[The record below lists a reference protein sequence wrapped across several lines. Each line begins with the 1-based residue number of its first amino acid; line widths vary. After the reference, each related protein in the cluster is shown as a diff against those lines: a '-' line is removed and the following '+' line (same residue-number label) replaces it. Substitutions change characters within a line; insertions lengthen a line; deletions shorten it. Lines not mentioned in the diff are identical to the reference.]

1 MDNEKEIGT
10 GMDNEK
16 EIGTG
21 MDNEETVQALNPCR
35 SSDRIQMAGLRKT
48 TVEEQQDEEEAS
60 GADTEDDPTGHDDYT
75 PLLPMSSQRPSQ
87 PVKPK
92 TTSSLVKLTEDE
104 VHHSIVPVNSLLS
117 LTRCTTCCKLF
128 HCPLC
133 LSFKPTKRSRLQRHV
148 DVHLKNA
155 VSFKVIP
162 PSLGN
167 FPIVGQILNKQEAN
181 YHWLEDGAVFEGL
194 ASPETETERR
204 EPSQPAGQITDT
216 VPWPVWLIKQEEMAD
231 DDLESE
237 GYGEWIPE
245 THKANQNIRGES
257 DEDERSPASGGSKEL
272 GLDDF
277 KREQSPLLV
286 SAEDTATPMKTKY
299 ETRMLKRT
307 GKPRFRCDICGE
319 KFQRQSGLTR
329 HQRHKHNTVKTYSC
343 TVCGKGF
350 TYIKSLNTHELMHSD
365 LSIRSTITL
374 DEAKARKRGLTDEPT
389 DRNAAGDMI
398 SAILH
403 SKPGGEKVFR
413 EYRNTK
419 GLTDS
424 TRRLMVNIIVADMME
439 NHGIPPSSVRTNYAL
454 GIVTLFPYLNDP
466 DSEHGYEQYYD
477 AASGSGYLTWR
488 IKTVG
493 RNKSCKIKRRTKST
507 YQNGPKAQPS
517 SPSAVEELL
526 GDECKDTAKF
536 LLHDEQVSMS
546 EVSIC
551 SVGSDSSGSAL
562 TLEKTKAR
570 KRRLTDEPTD
580 RNAARDMIS
589 AILHSKPGGE
599 KVFREY
605 RKTKGLTDSTRRLM
619 VNIIV
624 ADMMESHGRIPPSS
638 VRTNYALGIVTLFPY
653 LNDPDSEHGYEKYY
667 DAASG
672 SGYLTWRIKTVGRN
686 TSCKTK
692 KRTKP
697 TYQNG
702 PMAQRSCP
710 SAVEQLSGD
719 ECREA
724 ISVLQHTTT
733 NESLVREKM
742 MATFQYRQEV
752 VHDPEK
758 SSTVLDVFPRFLD
771 TTGLINQDFTRLF
784 GEVVSGTFMAKWPT
798 FFKPRVIADCK
809 TLPFSEPVEDLLSSA
824 QQESNDYGW
833 ESDLA
838 AILLLLHLL
847 PPTSKGPKTAKIRT
861 SQAADHLVRF
871 MKVGTSMVTFLE
883 TVRYE
888 QQPFLLCVGERK
900 NSIQKFY
907 IVVDQKTIPCKAK
920 TSVAAFD
927 ELFKAHYVFSVSYHE
942 ALCNFYT
949 FIQTTVYGIDVGKAK
964 ESSRVKEIR
973 VRLLNK
979 DQGSG
984 AAAAQG
990 SGAPT
995 LFSI

>member
-1 MDNEKEIGT
+1 MSHELAFRCRVTSIMEALTATVVQEICQFMGESYAALRVEMLHEQNKKETRMEKPA
-10 GMDNEK
+10 NCPK
-16 EIGTG
+16 
-21 MDNEETVQALNPCR
+21 NF
-35 SSDRIQMAGLRKT
+35 SK
-48 TVEEQQDEEEAS
+48 
-60 GADTEDDPTGHDDYT
+60 
-75 PLLPMSSQRPSQ
+75 
-87 PVKPK
+87 PV
-92 TTSSLVKLTEDE
+92 S
-104 VHHSIVPVNSLLS
+104 
-117 LTRCTTCCKLF
+117 
-128 HCPLC
+128 
-133 LSFKPTKRSRLQRHV
+133 
-148 DVHLKNA
+148 
-155 VSFKVIP
+155 P

-194 ASPETETERR
+194 ASPVPETERQ
-204 EPSQPAGQITDT
+204 EPSQPPGQITDT

-245 THKANQNIRGES
+245 TPKASQNITGES
-257 DEDERSPASGGSKEL
+257 DEEERSQASGGSREL

-286 SAEDTATPMKTKY
+286 SAEDAVTPIKTKY
-299 ETRMLKRT
+299 KARMLEHT

-350 TYIKSLNTHELMHSD
+350 TYIKSLNTHELTHSD
-365 LSIRSTITL
+365 VSISSTITL
-374 DEAKARKRGLTDEPT
+374 DEAKARKRG
-389 DRNAAGDMI
+389 
-398 SAILH
+398 
-403 SKPGGEKVFR
+403 
-413 EYRNTK
+413 
-419 GLTDS
+419 
-424 TRRLMVNIIVADMME
+424 
-439 NHGIPPSSVRTNYAL
+439 
-454 GIVTLFPYLNDP
+454 
-466 DSEHGYEQYYD
+466 
-477 AASGSGYLTWR
+477 
-488 IKTVG
+488 
-493 RNKSCKIKRRTKST
+493 
-507 YQNGPKAQPS
+507 
-517 SPSAVEELL
+517 
-526 GDECKDTAKF
+526 
-536 LLHDEQVSMS
+536 
-546 EVSIC
+546 
-551 SVGSDSSGSAL
+551 
-562 TLEKTKAR
+562 
-570 KRRLTDEPTD
+570 LTDEPTD

-599 KVFREY
+599 KIFQEY
-605 RKTKGLTDSTRRLM
+605 GKTKGLTDSTRRLM

-624 ADMMESHGRIPPSS
+624 ADMMENHGRIPPSS
-638 VRTNYALGIVTLFPY
+638 VRTNYALGIVTLFPF

-672 SGYLTWRIKTVGRN
+672 SGYLAWRIKTVGRN

-702 PMAQRSCP
+702 PKAQRSCP

-719 ECREA
+719 ECKEA

-742 MATFQYRQEV
+742 MATFQYRQQV
-752 VHDPEK
+752 VHDPGK

-871 MKVGTSMVTFLE
+871 MKVGTSVVTFLE
-883 TVRYE
+883 TVGYE

-900 NSIQKFY
+900 NSLQKFY
-907 IVVDQKTIPCKAK
+907 IVVDQKAIPCKAQ

-984 AAAAQG
+984 AAGAQG
-990 SGAPT
+990 SGAPA
-995 LFSI
+995 LFAI

>member
-1 MDNEKEIGT
+1 MSHELAFRCRVTSIMEALTATVVQEICQFMGESYAALRVEMLHEQNKKETRMEKPA
-10 GMDNEK
+10 N
-16 EIGTG
+16 
-21 MDNEETVQALNPCR
+21 C
-35 SSDRIQMAGLRKT
+35 
-48 TVEEQQDEEEAS
+48 
-60 GADTEDDPTGHDDYT
+60 
-75 PLLPMSSQRPSQ
+75 
-87 PVKPK
+87 
-92 TTSSLVKLTEDE
+92 
-104 VHHSIVPVNSLLS
+104 
-117 LTRCTTCCKLF
+117 
-128 HCPLC
+128 
-133 LSFKPTKRSRLQRHV
+133 
-148 DVHLKNA
+148 LKN
-155 VSFKVIP
+155 VSKPVTP
-162 PSLGN
+162 PSFGN

-194 ASPETETERR
+194 ASPVPETERQ
-204 EPSQPAGQITDT
+204 EPSQPPGQITDT

-245 THKANQNIRGES
+245 TPKANQNITGES
-257 DEDERSPASGGSKEL
+257 DEEERSPASGGSREL

-286 SAEDTATPMKTKY
+286 SAEDAATPIKTKY
-299 ETRMLKRT
+299 KTRMLEHT
-307 GKPRFRCDICGE
+307 GKSRFRCDICGE

-343 TVCGKGF
+343 AVCGKGF
-350 TYIKSLNTHELMHSD
+350 TYIKSLNTHELTHSEV
-365 LSIRSTITL
+365 SISSTITL

-389 DRNAAGDMI
+389 DRNAARDMI

-403 SKPGGEKVFR
+403 SKPGGEKVFQ
-413 EYRNTK
+413 EYGKTK

-439 NHGIPPSSVRTNYAL
+439 NHGRIPPSSVRTNYAL

-493 RNKSCKIKRRTKST
+493 RNKS
-507 YQNGPKAQPS
+507 Y
-517 SPSAVEELL
+517 
-526 GDECKDTAKF
+526 
-536 LLHDEQVSMS
+536 EQVSMS

-570 KRRLTDEPTD
+570 KRGLTDEPTD

-599 KVFREY
+599 RVFQEY
-605 RKTKGLTDSTRRLM
+605 GKTKGLTDSTRRLM

-702 PMAQRSCP
+702 PKAQRSCP

-733 NESLVREKM
+733 NDSLVREKM

-784 GEVVSGTFMAKWPT
+784 GEVVSGTFMTKWPT

-824 QQESNDYGW
+824 QHESNDYGW

-900 NSIQKFY
+900 NSLQKFY
-907 IVVDQKTIPCKAK
+907 IVVDQKAIPCKAQ

-984 AAAAQG
+984 AAGAQG
-990 SGAPT
+990 SGAPA

>member
-1 MDNEKEIGT
+1 MSHELAFRCRVTSIMEALTATVVQEICQFMGESYAALRVEMLQEQNKKETRMEKPA
-10 GMDNEK
+10 NCPNNFSK
-16 EIGTG
+16 
-21 MDNEETVQALNPCR
+21 
-35 SSDRIQMAGLRKT
+35 
-48 TVEEQQDEEEAS
+48 
-60 GADTEDDPTGHDDYT
+60 
-75 PLLPMSSQRPSQ
+75 
-87 PVKPK
+87 PV
-92 TTSSLVKLTEDE
+92 
-104 VHHSIVPVNSLLS
+104 
-117 LTRCTTCCKLF
+117 C
-128 HCPLC
+128 
-133 LSFKPTKRSRLQRHV
+133 
-148 DVHLKNA
+148 
-155 VSFKVIP
+155 P

-194 ASPETETERR
+194 ASPVPDTERQ
-204 EPSQPAGQITDT
+204 EPSQPPGQITDT

-245 THKANQNIRGES
+245 TPKASQNITGES
-257 DEDERSPASGGSKEL
+257 DEEERSQASGASREL

-286 SAEDTATPMKTKY
+286 SAEDAVTPIKTKY
-299 ETRMLKRT
+299 KARMLEHT
-307 GKPRFRCDICGE
+307 GKPRFRCDVCGE
-319 KFQRQSGLTR
+319 KFQCQSGLTR

-350 TYIKSLNTHELMHSD
+350 TYIKSLNTHELTHSD
-365 LSIRSTITL
+365 VSISSTITL

-389 DRNAAGDMI
+389 DRNAARDMI

-403 SKPGGEKVFR
+403 SKPGGEKVFQ
-413 EYRNTK
+413 EYGKTK

-439 NHGIPPSSVRTNYAL
+439 NHGRIPPSSVRTNYAL

-477 AASGSGYLTWR
+477 AATGSGYLTWR

-493 RNKSCKIKRRTKST
+493 RNKSCKTKRRTKST
-507 YQNGPKAQPS
+507 YQNGPKAQHS

-526 GDECKDTAKF
+526 
-536 LLHDEQVSMS
+536 DEQVSMS
-546 EVSIC
+546 EVLIC

-562 TLEKTKAR
+562 TLEKSKAR

-599 KVFREY
+599 KVFQEY
-605 RKTKGLTDSTRRLM
+605 GKTKGLTDSTRRLM

-624 ADMMESHGRIPPSS
+624 ADMMENHGRIPPSS

-672 SGYLTWRIKTVGRN
+672 SGYLAWRIKTVGRN

-702 PMAQRSCP
+702 PKAQRSCP

-742 MATFQYRQEV
+742 MATFQYRQQV
-752 VHDPEK
+752 VHDPGK

-883 TVRYE
+883 TVGYE

-900 NSIQKFY
+900 NSLQKFY
-907 IVVDQKTIPCKAK
+907 IVVDQKAIPCKAQ

-984 AAAAQG
+984 AAGAQGRSGAAGAQG
-990 SGAPT
+990 SSAPA
-995 LFSI
+995 LFAI

>member
-1 MDNEKEIGT
+1 MSHELAFRCRVTSIMEALTATVVQEICQFMGESYAALRVEMLHEQNKKETRMEKPA
-10 GMDNEK
+10 N
-16 EIGTG
+16 
-21 MDNEETVQALNPCR
+21 C
-35 SSDRIQMAGLRKT
+35 
-48 TVEEQQDEEEAS
+48 
-60 GADTEDDPTGHDDYT
+60 
-75 PLLPMSSQRPSQ
+75 
-87 PVKPK
+87 
-92 TTSSLVKLTEDE
+92 
-104 VHHSIVPVNSLLS
+104 
-117 LTRCTTCCKLF
+117 
-128 HCPLC
+128 
-133 LSFKPTKRSRLQRHV
+133 
-148 DVHLKNA
+148 LKN
-155 VSFKVIP
+155 VSKPVTP
-162 PSLGN
+162 PSFGN

-194 ASPETETERR
+194 ASPVPETERQ
-204 EPSQPAGQITDT
+204 EPSQPPGQITDT

-245 THKANQNIRGES
+245 THKANQNITGES
-257 DEDERSPASGGSKEL
+257 DEEERSPASGGSREL

-277 KREQSPLLV
+277 KREQIPLLV
-286 SAEDTATPMKTKY
+286 SAEDAATPIKTKY
-299 ETRMLKRT
+299 KTRMLEHT
-307 GKPRFRCDICGE
+307 GKPRFRCDVCGE

-343 TVCGKGF
+343 AVCGKGF
-350 TYIKSLNTHELMHSD
+350 TYIKSLNTHELTHSEV
-365 LSIRSTITL
+365 SISSTITL

-389 DRNAAGDMI
+389 DRNAARDMI

-403 SKPGGEKVFR
+403 SKPGGEKVFQ
-413 EYRNTK
+413 EYGKTK

-439 NHGIPPSSVRTNYAL
+439 NHGRIPPSSVRTNYAL

-507 YQNGPKAQPS
+507 YQNGPKAQQS

-526 GDECKDTAKF
+526 
-536 LLHDEQVSMS
+536 DEQVSMS

-562 TLEKTKAR
+562 TLEKNTAR
-570 KRRLTDEPTD
+570 KRGLTDEPTD

-599 KVFREY
+599 KVFQEY
-605 RKTKGLTDSTRRLM
+605 GKTKGLTDSTRRLM

-702 PMAQRSCP
+702 PKAQRSCP

-784 GEVVSGTFMAKWPT
+784 GEVVSGTFMTKWPT

-824 QQESNDYGW
+824 QHESNDYGW

-900 NSIQKFY
+900 NSLQKFY
-907 IVVDQKTIPCKAK
+907 IVVDQKAIPCKAQ

-984 AAAAQG
+984 AAGAQG
-990 SGAPT
+990 SGAPA
-995 LFSI
+995 LFSN

>member
-1 MDNEKEIGT
+1 MLLFEWKCCMNKIKKETRMEKPA
-10 GMDNEK
+10 N
-16 EIGTG
+16 
-21 MDNEETVQALNPCR
+21 C
-35 SSDRIQMAGLRKT
+35 
-48 TVEEQQDEEEAS
+48 
-60 GADTEDDPTGHDDYT
+60 
-75 PLLPMSSQRPSQ
+75 
-87 PVKPK
+87 
-92 TTSSLVKLTEDE
+92 
-104 VHHSIVPVNSLLS
+104 
-117 LTRCTTCCKLF
+117 
-128 HCPLC
+128 
-133 LSFKPTKRSRLQRHV
+133 
-148 DVHLKNA
+148 LKN
-155 VSFKVIP
+155 VSKPVSP

-194 ASPETETERR
+194 ASPVPETERR

-245 THKANQNIRGES
+245 TPKANQNITGES
-257 DEDERSPASGGSKEL
+257 DEDERSPASGGSKEP

-286 SAEDTATPMKTKY
+286 SAEDTATPIKTKY
-299 ETRMLKRT
+299 ETRMLKHT

-413 EYRNTK
+413 EYGKTK

-493 RNKSCKIKRRTKST
+493 RNKS
-507 YQNGPKAQPS
+507 Y
-517 SPSAVEELL
+517 
-526 GDECKDTAKF
+526 
-536 LLHDEQVSMS
+536 EQVSMS

-589 AILHSKPGGE
+589 AVLHSKPGGE
-599 KVFREY
+599 KVFQEY

-710 SAVEQLSGD
+710 SAVEQLSRD

-809 TLPFSEPVEDLLSSA
+809 TLPFSEPVEDLLTSA

-883 TVRYE
+883 TVRHE

-907 IVVDQKTIPCKAK
+907 IVVDQKAIPCKTQ

-984 AAAAQG
+984 AAGAQG
-990 SGAPT
+990 SGAPA

>member
-1 MDNEKEIGT
+1 MSHELAFRCRVTSIMEALTATVVQEICQFMGESYAALRVEMLHEQNKKETRMEKPA
-10 GMDNEK
+10 N
-16 EIGTG
+16 
-21 MDNEETVQALNPCR
+21 C
-35 SSDRIQMAGLRKT
+35 
-48 TVEEQQDEEEAS
+48 
-60 GADTEDDPTGHDDYT
+60 
-75 PLLPMSSQRPSQ
+75 
-87 PVKPK
+87 
-92 TTSSLVKLTEDE
+92 
-104 VHHSIVPVNSLLS
+104 
-117 LTRCTTCCKLF
+117 
-128 HCPLC
+128 
-133 LSFKPTKRSRLQRHV
+133 
-148 DVHLKNA
+148 LKN
-155 VSFKVIP
+155 VSKPVTP
-162 PSLGN
+162 PSFGN

-194 ASPETETERR
+194 ASPVPETERQ
-204 EPSQPAGQITDT
+204 EPPQPPGQITDT
-216 VPWPVWLIKQEEMAD
+216 VPWPVWLIKQEESAD

-245 THKANQNIRGES
+245 TPKANQNITGES
-257 DEDERSPASGGSKEL
+257 DEEERSPASGGSREL

-286 SAEDTATPMKTKY
+286 SAEDAATPIKTKY
-299 ETRMLKRT
+299 KTRMLEHT

-343 TVCGKGF
+343 AVCGKGF
-350 TYIKSLNTHELMHSD
+350 TYIKSLNTHELTHSEV
-365 LSIRSTITL
+365 SISSTITL

-389 DRNAAGDMI
+389 DRNAARDMI

-403 SKPGGEKVFR
+403 SKPGGEKVFQ
-413 EYRNTK
+413 EYGKTK

-493 RNKSCKIKRRTKST
+493 RNKS
-507 YQNGPKAQPS
+507 Y
-517 SPSAVEELL
+517 
-526 GDECKDTAKF
+526 
-536 LLHDEQVSMS
+536 EQVSMS
-546 EVSIC
+546 GVSIC

-570 KRRLTDEPTD
+570 KRGLTDEPTD

-599 KVFREY
+599 KVFQEY
-605 RKTKGLTDSTRRLM
+605 GKTKGLTDSTRRLM

-624 ADMMESHGRIPPSS
+624 ADMMESHGIPPSS

-702 PMAQRSCP
+702 PKAQRSCP

-733 NESLVREKM
+733 NDSLVREKM

-784 GEVVSGTFMAKWPT
+784 GEVVSGTFMTKWPT
-798 FFKPRVIADCK
+798 FFKARVIADCK

-824 QQESNDYGW
+824 QHESNDYGW

-900 NSIQKFY
+900 NSLQKFY
-907 IVVDQKTIPCKAK
+907 IVVDQKAIPCKAQ

-984 AAAAQG
+984 AAGAQG
-990 SGAPT
+990 SGAPA

>member
-1 MDNEKEIGT
+1 MSHELAFRCRVTSIMEALTATVVQEICQFMGESYAALRVEMLHEHNKKETRMEKPA
-10 GMDNEK
+10 N
-16 EIGTG
+16 
-21 MDNEETVQALNPCR
+21 C
-35 SSDRIQMAGLRKT
+35 
-48 TVEEQQDEEEAS
+48 
-60 GADTEDDPTGHDDYT
+60 
-75 PLLPMSSQRPSQ
+75 
-87 PVKPK
+87 
-92 TTSSLVKLTEDE
+92 
-104 VHHSIVPVNSLLS
+104 
-117 LTRCTTCCKLF
+117 
-128 HCPLC
+128 
-133 LSFKPTKRSRLQRHV
+133 
-148 DVHLKNA
+148 LKN
-155 VSFKVIP
+155 VSKPVSP

-231 DDLESE
+231 DLESE

-245 THKANQNIRGES
+245 TPKANQNIAGES
-257 DEDERSPASGGSKEL
+257 DEEERSPASGGSREL

-286 SAEDTATPMKTKY
+286 SPEDAATPIKTKY
-299 ETRMLKRT
+299 KTRMLEHT

-343 TVCGKGF
+343 SVCGKGF
-350 TYIKSLNTHELMHSD
+350 TYIKSLNTHELTHSD
-365 LSIRSTITL
+365 VSLSSTITL
-374 DEAKARKRGLTDEPT
+374 DEAKARKRSLTDEPT

-403 SKPGGEKVFR
+403 SKPGGEKVFQ
-413 EYRNTK
+413 EYGNTK

-439 NHGIPPSSVRTNYAL
+439 N
-454 GIVTLFPYLNDP
+454 
-466 DSEHGYEQYYD
+466 
-477 AASGSGYLTWR
+477 
-488 IKTVG
+488 
-493 RNKSCKIKRRTKST
+493 
-507 YQNGPKAQPS
+507 
-517 SPSAVEELL
+517 
-526 GDECKDTAKF
+526 
-536 LLHDEQVSMS
+536 
-546 EVSIC
+546 
-551 SVGSDSSGSAL
+551 
-562 TLEKTKAR
+562 
-570 KRRLTDEPTD
+570 
-580 RNAARDMIS
+580 
-589 AILHSKPGGE
+589 
-599 KVFREY
+599 
-605 RKTKGLTDSTRRLM
+605 
-619 VNIIV
+619 
-624 ADMMESHGRIPPSS
+624 HGRIPPSS

-697 TYQNG
+697 SYQNG
-702 PMAQRSCP
+702 PKAQRSCP

-742 MATFQYRQEV
+742 MVTFQYRQEV

-809 TLPFSEPVEDLLSSA
+809 TLPFSEPVEDLISSA

-883 TVRYE
+883 TVRHE

-900 NSIQKFY
+900 NSLQKFY
-907 IVVDQKTIPCKAK
+907 IVVDQKAIPCKAQ

-984 AAAAQG
+984 AAGAQG
-990 SGAPT
+990 SGAPA

>member
-1 MDNEKEIGT
+1 MFNESVFRARVASVMETLTATAVRAVCQIMEESYAALRVEMECSHEPNRKPLAKETGT

-16 EIGTG
+16 E
-21 MDNEETVQALNPCR
+21 TVQALNPCS

-48 TVEEQQDEEEAS
+48 PVEEQQDEEEAS

-75 PLLPMSSQRPSQ
+75 PLLPMTSQGPSQ

-148 DVHLKNA
+148 DVHLKKA
-155 VSFKVIP
+155 VSFKVSP
-162 PSLGN
+162 PILGN

-181 YHWLEDGAVFEGL
+181 YHWLEDGTVFEGL
-194 ASPETETERR
+194 ASPVPETERR

-231 DDLESE
+231 DLESE

-245 THKANQNIRGES
+245 TPKANQNIAGES
-257 DEDERSPASGGSKEL
+257 DEEERSPASGGSREL

-286 SAEDTATPMKTKY
+286 SPEDAATPIKTKY
-299 ETRMLKRT
+299 KTRMLEHT

-343 TVCGKGF
+343 SVCGKGF
-350 TYIKSLNTHELMHSD
+350 TYIKSLNTHELTHSD
-365 LSIRSTITL
+365 VSLSSTITL

-403 SKPGGEKVFR
+403 SKPGGEKVFQ
-413 EYRNTK
+413 EYGKTK

-439 NHGIPPSSVRTNYAL
+439 N
-454 GIVTLFPYLNDP
+454 
-466 DSEHGYEQYYD
+466 
-477 AASGSGYLTWR
+477 
-488 IKTVG
+488 
-493 RNKSCKIKRRTKST
+493 
-507 YQNGPKAQPS
+507 
-517 SPSAVEELL
+517 
-526 GDECKDTAKF
+526 
-536 LLHDEQVSMS
+536 
-546 EVSIC
+546 
-551 SVGSDSSGSAL
+551 
-562 TLEKTKAR
+562 
-570 KRRLTDEPTD
+570 
-580 RNAARDMIS
+580 
-589 AILHSKPGGE
+589 
-599 KVFREY
+599 
-605 RKTKGLTDSTRRLM
+605 
-619 VNIIV
+619 
-624 ADMMESHGRIPPSS
+624 HGRIPPSS

-702 PMAQRSCP
+702 PKAQRSCP
-710 SAVEQLSGD
+710 SAVEQLSRD

-883 TVRYE
+883 TVRHE

-900 NSIQKFY
+900 NSLQKFY
-907 IVVDQKTIPCKAK
+907 IVVDQKAIPCKTQ

-984 AAAAQG
+984 AAGAQG
-990 SGAPT
+990 SGAPA

>member
-1 MDNEKEIGT
+1 MSHELAFRCRVTSIMEALTATVVQEICQFMGESYAALRVEMLHEQNKKETRMEKPA
-10 GMDNEK
+10 N
-16 EIGTG
+16 
-21 MDNEETVQALNPCR
+21 C
-35 SSDRIQMAGLRKT
+35 
-48 TVEEQQDEEEAS
+48 
-60 GADTEDDPTGHDDYT
+60 
-75 PLLPMSSQRPSQ
+75 
-87 PVKPK
+87 
-92 TTSSLVKLTEDE
+92 
-104 VHHSIVPVNSLLS
+104 
-117 LTRCTTCCKLF
+117 
-128 HCPLC
+128 
-133 LSFKPTKRSRLQRHV
+133 
-148 DVHLKNA
+148 LKN
-155 VSFKVIP
+155 VSKPVTP
-162 PSLGN
+162 PSFGN

-194 ASPETETERR
+194 ASPVPETERQ
-204 EPSQPAGQITDT
+204 EPPQPPGQITDT
-216 VPWPVWLIKQEEMAD
+216 VPWPVWLIKQEESAD

-245 THKANQNIRGES
+245 TPKANQNITGES
-257 DEDERSPASGGSKEL
+257 DEEERSPASGGSREL

-286 SAEDTATPMKTKY
+286 SAEDAATPIKTKY
-299 ETRMLKRT
+299 KTRMLEHT

-343 TVCGKGF
+343 AVCGKGF
-350 TYIKSLNTHELMHSD
+350 TYIKSLNTHELTHSEV
-365 LSIRSTITL
+365 SISSTITL

-389 DRNAAGDMI
+389 DRNAARDMI

-403 SKPGGEKVFR
+403 SKPGGEKVFQ
-413 EYRNTK
+413 EYGKTK

-493 RNKSCKIKRRTKST
+493 RNKS
-507 YQNGPKAQPS
+507 Y
-517 SPSAVEELL
+517 
-526 GDECKDTAKF
+526 
-536 LLHDEQVSMS
+536 EQVSMS
-546 EVSIC
+546 GVSIC

-570 KRRLTDEPTD
+570 KRGLTDEPTD

-599 KVFREY
+599 KVFQEY
-605 RKTKGLTDSTRRLM
+605 GKTKGLTDSTRRLM

-702 PMAQRSCP
+702 PKAQRSCP

-733 NESLVREKM
+733 NDSLVREKM

-784 GEVVSGTFMAKWPT
+784 GEVVSGTFMTKWPT
-798 FFKPRVIADCK
+798 FFKARVIADCK

-824 QQESNDYGW
+824 QHESNDYGW

-900 NSIQKFY
+900 NSLQKFY
-907 IVVDQKTIPCKAK
+907 IVVDQKAIPCKAQ

-984 AAAAQG
+984 AAGAQG
-990 SGAPT
+990 SGAPA

>member
-1 MDNEKEIGT
+1 MSHELAFRCRVTSIMEALTATVVQEICQFMGESYAALRVEMLHEQNKNET
-10 GMDNEK
+10 RMEK
-16 EIGTG
+16 PA
-21 MDNEETVQALNPCR
+21 NC
-35 SSDRIQMAGLRKT
+35 
-48 TVEEQQDEEEAS
+48 
-60 GADTEDDPTGHDDYT
+60 
-75 PLLPMSSQRPSQ
+75 
-87 PVKPK
+87 
-92 TTSSLVKLTEDE
+92 
-104 VHHSIVPVNSLLS
+104 
-117 LTRCTTCCKLF
+117 
-128 HCPLC
+128 
-133 LSFKPTKRSRLQRHV
+133 
-148 DVHLKNA
+148 LKN
-155 VSFKVIP
+155 VSKPVSP
-162 PSLGN
+162 PILGN

-181 YHWLEDGAVFEGL
+181 YHWLEDGTVFEGL
-194 ASPETETERR
+194 ASPVPETERR

-231 DDLESE
+231 DLESE

-245 THKANQNIRGES
+245 TPKANQNIAGES
-257 DEDERSPASGGSKEL
+257 DEEERSPASGGSREL

-286 SAEDTATPMKTKY
+286 SPEDAATPIKTKY
-299 ETRMLKRT
+299 KTRMLEHT

-343 TVCGKGF
+343 SVCGKGF
-350 TYIKSLNTHELMHSD
+350 TYIKSLNTHELTHSD
-365 LSIRSTITL
+365 VSLSSTITL

-403 SKPGGEKVFR
+403 SKPGGEKVFQ
-413 EYRNTK
+413 EYGKTK

-439 NHGIPPSSVRTNYAL
+439 NHGRIPPSSVRTNYAL

-507 YQNGPKAQPS
+507 YQNGPKAQHS

-526 GDECKDTAKF
+526 
-536 LLHDEQVSMS
+536 DEQVSMS

-551 SVGSDSSGSAL
+551 SVGSDSSGSTL

-570 KRRLTDEPTD
+570 KRGLTDEPTD
-580 RNAARDMIS
+580 RKAARDMIS

-599 KVFREY
+599 KVFQEY
-605 RKTKGLTDSTRRLM
+605 GKTKGLTDSTRRLM

-702 PMAQRSCP
+702 PKAQRSCP
-710 SAVEQLSGD
+710 SAVEQLSRD

-883 TVRYE
+883 TVRHE

-900 NSIQKFY
+900 NSLQKFY
-907 IVVDQKTIPCKAK
+907 IVVDQKAIPCKTQ

-984 AAAAQG
+984 AAGAQG
-990 SGAPT
+990 SGAPA

>member
-1 MDNEKEIGT
+1 MSHELAFRCRVTSIMEALTATVVQEICQFMGESYAALRVEMLHEQNKNET
-10 GMDNEK
+10 RMEK
-16 EIGTG
+16 PA
-21 MDNEETVQALNPCR
+21 NC
-35 SSDRIQMAGLRKT
+35 
-48 TVEEQQDEEEAS
+48 
-60 GADTEDDPTGHDDYT
+60 
-75 PLLPMSSQRPSQ
+75 
-87 PVKPK
+87 
-92 TTSSLVKLTEDE
+92 
-104 VHHSIVPVNSLLS
+104 
-117 LTRCTTCCKLF
+117 
-128 HCPLC
+128 
-133 LSFKPTKRSRLQRHV
+133 
-148 DVHLKNA
+148 LKN
-155 VSFKVIP
+155 VSKPVSP
-162 PSLGN
+162 PILGN

-181 YHWLEDGAVFEGL
+181 YHWLEDGTVFEGL
-194 ASPETETERR
+194 ASPVPETERR

-231 DDLESE
+231 DLESE

-245 THKANQNIRGES
+245 TPKANQNIAGES
-257 DEDERSPASGGSKEL
+257 DEEERSPASGGSREL

-286 SAEDTATPMKTKY
+286 SPEDAATPIKTKY
-299 ETRMLKRT
+299 KTRMLEHT

-343 TVCGKGF
+343 SVCGKGF
-350 TYIKSLNTHELMHSD
+350 TYIKSLNTHELTHSD
-365 LSIRSTITL
+365 VSLSSTITL

-403 SKPGGEKVFR
+403 SKPGGEKVFQ
-413 EYRNTK
+413 EYGKTK

-493 RNKSCKIKRRTKST
+493 RNKS
-507 YQNGPKAQPS
+507 Y
-517 SPSAVEELL
+517 
-526 GDECKDTAKF
+526 
-536 LLHDEQVSMS
+536 EQVSMS

-551 SVGSDSSGSAL
+551 SVGSDSSGSTL

-570 KRRLTDEPTD
+570 KRGLTDEPTD
-580 RNAARDMIS
+580 RKAARDMIS

-599 KVFREY
+599 KVFQEY
-605 RKTKGLTDSTRRLM
+605 GKTKGLTDSTRRLM

-702 PMAQRSCP
+702 PKAQRSCP
-710 SAVEQLSGD
+710 SAVEQLSRD

-883 TVRYE
+883 TVRHE

-900 NSIQKFY
+900 NSLQKFY
-907 IVVDQKTIPCKAK
+907 IVVDQKAIPCKTQ

-984 AAAAQG
+984 AAGAQG
-990 SGAPT
+990 SGAPA

>member
-1 MDNEKEIGT
+1 MSHELAFRCRVTSIMEALTATVVQEICQFMGESYAALRVEMLHEHNKKETRMEKPA
-10 GMDNEK
+10 N
-16 EIGTG
+16 
-21 MDNEETVQALNPCR
+21 C
-35 SSDRIQMAGLRKT
+35 
-48 TVEEQQDEEEAS
+48 
-60 GADTEDDPTGHDDYT
+60 
-75 PLLPMSSQRPSQ
+75 
-87 PVKPK
+87 
-92 TTSSLVKLTEDE
+92 
-104 VHHSIVPVNSLLS
+104 
-117 LTRCTTCCKLF
+117 
-128 HCPLC
+128 
-133 LSFKPTKRSRLQRHV
+133 
-148 DVHLKNA
+148 LKN
-155 VSFKVIP
+155 VSKPVSP

-231 DDLESE
+231 DLESE

-245 THKANQNIRGES
+245 TPKANQNIAGES
-257 DEDERSPASGGSKEL
+257 DEEERSPASGGSREL

-286 SAEDTATPMKTKY
+286 SPEDAATPIKTKY
-299 ETRMLKRT
+299 KTRMLEHT

-343 TVCGKGF
+343 SVCGKGF
-350 TYIKSLNTHELMHSD
+350 TYIKSLNTHELTHSD
-365 LSIRSTITL
+365 VSLSSTITL
-374 DEAKARKRGLTDEPT
+374 DEAKARKRSLTDEPT

-403 SKPGGEKVFR
+403 SKPGGEKVFQ
-413 EYRNTK
+413 EYGNTK

-439 NHGIPPSSVRTNYAL
+439 NHGRIPPSSVRTNYAL

-507 YQNGPKAQPS
+507 YQNGPKAQHS

-526 GDECKDTAKF
+526 
-536 LLHDEQVSMS
+536 DEQVSMS

-551 SVGSDSSGSAL
+551 SVGSDSSGSTL

-570 KRRLTDEPTD
+570 KRGLTDEPTD
-580 RNAARDMIS
+580 RKAARDMIS

-599 KVFREY
+599 KVFQEY
-605 RKTKGLTDSTRRLM
+605 GKTKGLTDSTRRLM

-697 TYQNG
+697 SYQNG
-702 PMAQRSCP
+702 PKAQRSCP

-742 MATFQYRQEV
+742 MVTFQYRQEV

-809 TLPFSEPVEDLLSSA
+809 TLPFSEPVEDLISSA

-883 TVRYE
+883 TVRHE

-900 NSIQKFY
+900 NSLQKFY
-907 IVVDQKTIPCKAK
+907 IVVDQKAIPCKAQ

-984 AAAAQG
+984 AAGAQG
-990 SGAPT
+990 SGAPA

>member
-1 MDNEKEIGT
+1 MEALTATVVQEICQFMGESYAALRVEMLQEQNKKETRMEKPA
-10 GMDNEK
+10 NCPNNFSK
-16 EIGTG
+16 
-21 MDNEETVQALNPCR
+21 
-35 SSDRIQMAGLRKT
+35 
-48 TVEEQQDEEEAS
+48 
-60 GADTEDDPTGHDDYT
+60 
-75 PLLPMSSQRPSQ
+75 
-87 PVKPK
+87 PV
-92 TTSSLVKLTEDE
+92 
-104 VHHSIVPVNSLLS
+104 
-117 LTRCTTCCKLF
+117 C
-128 HCPLC
+128 
-133 LSFKPTKRSRLQRHV
+133 
-148 DVHLKNA
+148 
-155 VSFKVIP
+155 P

-194 ASPETETERR
+194 ASPVPDTERQ
-204 EPSQPAGQITDT
+204 EPSQPPGQITDT
-216 VPWPVWLIKQEEMAD
+216 
-231 DDLESE
+231 
-237 GYGEWIPE
+237 
-245 THKANQNIRGES
+245 
-257 DEDERSPASGGSKEL
+257 
-272 GLDDF
+272 
-277 KREQSPLLV
+277 
-286 SAEDTATPMKTKY
+286 
-299 ETRMLKRT
+299 
-307 GKPRFRCDICGE
+307 
-319 KFQRQSGLTR
+319 
-329 HQRHKHNTVKTYSC
+329 
-343 TVCGKGF
+343 
-350 TYIKSLNTHELMHSD
+350 
-365 LSIRSTITL
+365 
-374 DEAKARKRGLTDEPT
+374 
-389 DRNAAGDMI
+389 MI

-403 SKPGGEKVFR
+403 SKPGGEKVFQ
-413 EYRNTK
+413 EYGKTK

-439 NHGIPPSSVRTNYAL
+439 NHGRIPPSSVRTNYAL

-477 AASGSGYLTWR
+477 AATGSGYLTWR

-493 RNKSCKIKRRTKST
+493 RNKSCKTKRRTKST
-507 YQNGPKAQPS
+507 YQNGPKAQHS

-526 GDECKDTAKF
+526 
-536 LLHDEQVSMS
+536 DEQVSMS
-546 EVSIC
+546 EVLIC

-562 TLEKTKAR
+562 TLEKSKAR

-599 KVFREY
+599 KVFQEY
-605 RKTKGLTDSTRRLM
+605 GKTKGLTDSTRRLM

-624 ADMMESHGRIPPSS
+624 ADMMENHGRIPPSS

-672 SGYLTWRIKTVGRN
+672 SGYLAWRIKTVGRN

-702 PMAQRSCP
+702 PKAQRSCP

-742 MATFQYRQEV
+742 MATFQYRQQV
-752 VHDPEK
+752 VHDPGK

-883 TVRYE
+883 TVGYE

-900 NSIQKFY
+900 NSLQKFY
-907 IVVDQKTIPCKAK
+907 IVVDQKAIPCKAQ

-984 AAAAQG
+984 AAGAQG
-990 SGAPT
+990 SGAPA
-995 LFSI
+995 LFAI

>member
-1 MDNEKEIGT
+1 MSHELAFRCRVTSIMEALTATVVQEICQFMGESYAALRVEMLHEQNKKE
-10 GMDNEK
+10 
-16 EIGTG
+16 
-21 MDNEETVQALNPCR
+21 
-35 SSDRIQMAGLRKT
+35 
-48 TVEEQQDEEEAS
+48 
-60 GADTEDDPTGHDDYT
+60 
-75 PLLPMSSQRPSQ
+75 
-87 PVKPK
+87 
-92 TTSSLVKLTEDE
+92 
-104 VHHSIVPVNSLLS
+104 
-117 LTRCTTCCKLF
+117 TRME
-128 HCPLC
+128 
-133 LSFKPTKRSRLQRHV
+133 KPTNCLE
-148 DVHLKNA
+148 N
-155 VSFKVIP
+155 VSKPVSP
-162 PSLGN
+162 RSLGN
-167 FPIVGQILNKQEAN
+167 FPVVGQILNKQEAN

-194 ASPETETERR
+194 ASPVPETERR
-204 EPSQPAGQITDT
+204 EPSQPSGQIPDT
-216 VPWPVWLIKQEEMAD
+216 VPWPVWLIKQEDMAD
-231 DDLESE
+231 DDQEKE
-237 GYGEWIPE
+237 DYGEWIPE
-245 THKANQNIRGES
+245 THKANQNITGES
-257 DEDERSPASGGSKEL
+257 DEEERSQASGGSKEL
-272 GLDDF
+272 GLKDF
-277 KREQSPLLV
+277 KREVQESPLLV
-286 SAEDTATPMKTKY
+286 STEDAAAPIKMKYKTSMF
-299 ETRMLKRT
+299 EHT

-329 HQRHKHNTVKTYSC
+329 HQRHKHNTVETYSC
-343 TVCGKGF
+343 YVCGKGF
-350 TYIKSLNTHELMHSD
+350 TYIKSLNTHELTHSD
-365 LSIRSTITL
+365 VSISSTVTL
-374 DEAKARKRGLTDEPT
+374 DEAKARKRHLTDEPT
-389 DRNAAGDMI
+389 DRNAARDMI

-403 SKPGGEKVFR
+403 SKPGGEKVFQ
-413 EYRNTK
+413 EYLKTK

-439 NHGIPPSSVRTNYAL
+439 NHGRIPPSRVRTNYAL

-493 RNKSCKIKRRTKST
+493 RNKSCKIKKRTKST
-507 YQNGPKAQPS
+507 YQNGPKAQQS
-517 SPSAVEELL
+517 SPSAVEQLS
-526 GDECKDTAKF
+526 GDECR
-536 LLHDEQVSMS
+536 DEQVSMS

-551 SVGSDSSGSAL
+551 SVGSDSSGS
-562 TLEKTKAR
+562 TVILEKTKAR

-599 KVFREY
+599 KVFQEY
-605 RKTKGLTDSTRRLM
+605 LKTKGLTDSTRRLM

-624 ADMMESHGRIPPSS
+624 ADMMENHGIPPSR
-638 VRTNYALGIVTLFPY
+638 VRTNYALGIVTLFPS

-686 TSCKTK
+686 TSCKMK

-702 PMAQRSCP
+702 PKAQRSCP

-724 ISVLQHTTT
+724 ISALQHTT
-733 NESLVREKM
+733 NESLVKEKM
-742 MATFQYRQEV
+742 MATYQYRQEM

-771 TTGLINQDFTRLF
+771 TTGLIDQDFTMLF
-784 GEVVSGTFMAKWPT
+784 GEVVSGTFLAKWPT

-809 TLPFSEPVEDLLSSA
+809 TLPSSEPVEDLLSSA

-871 MKVGTSMVTFLE
+871 MKVGTSMATFLE
-883 TVRYE
+883 TVGCE

-900 NSIQKFY
+900 NILQRFY
-907 IVVDQKTIPCKAK
+907 IVVDQKAIPCKAQ

-979 DQGSG
+979 DQGCS
-984 AAAAQG
+984 AAGAQG
-990 SGAPT
+990 SGTPT
-995 LFSI
+995 LLSI

>member
-1 MDNEKEIGT
+1 MSHELAFRCRVTSIMEALTATVVQEICQFMGESYAALRVEMLHEQNKKETRMEKPA
-10 GMDNEK
+10 N
-16 EIGTG
+16 
-21 MDNEETVQALNPCR
+21 C
-35 SSDRIQMAGLRKT
+35 
-48 TVEEQQDEEEAS
+48 
-60 GADTEDDPTGHDDYT
+60 
-75 PLLPMSSQRPSQ
+75 
-87 PVKPK
+87 
-92 TTSSLVKLTEDE
+92 
-104 VHHSIVPVNSLLS
+104 
-117 LTRCTTCCKLF
+117 
-128 HCPLC
+128 
-133 LSFKPTKRSRLQRHV
+133 
-148 DVHLKNA
+148 LKN
-155 VSFKVIP
+155 VSKPVTP
-162 PSLGN
+162 PSFGN

-194 ASPETETERR
+194 ASPVPETERQ
-204 EPSQPAGQITDT
+204 EPPQPPGQITDT
-216 VPWPVWLIKQEEMAD
+216 VPWPVWLIKQEESAD

-245 THKANQNIRGES
+245 TPKANQNITGES
-257 DEDERSPASGGSKEL
+257 DEEERSPASGGSREL

-286 SAEDTATPMKTKY
+286 SAEDAATPIKTKY
-299 ETRMLKRT
+299 KTRMLEHT

-343 TVCGKGF
+343 AVCGKGF
-350 TYIKSLNTHELMHSD
+350 TYIKSLNTHELTHSEV
-365 LSIRSTITL
+365 SISSTITL

-389 DRNAAGDMI
+389 DRNAARDMI

-403 SKPGGEKVFR
+403 SKPGGEKVFQ
-413 EYRNTK
+413 EYGKTK

-439 NHGIPPSSVRTNYAL
+439 NHGRIPPSSVRTNYAL

-507 YQNGPKAQPS
+507 YQNGPKAQQS

-526 GDECKDTAKF
+526 
-536 LLHDEQVSMS
+536 DEQVSMS
-546 EVSIC
+546 GVSIC

-570 KRRLTDEPTD
+570 KRGLTDEPTD

-599 KVFREY
+599 KVFQEY
-605 RKTKGLTDSTRRLM
+605 GKTKGLTDSTRRLM

-624 ADMMESHGRIPPSS
+624 ADMMESHGIPPSS

-702 PMAQRSCP
+702 PKAQRSCP

-733 NESLVREKM
+733 NDSLVREKM

-784 GEVVSGTFMAKWPT
+784 GEVVSGTFMTKWPT
-798 FFKPRVIADCK
+798 FFKARVIADCK

-824 QQESNDYGW
+824 QHESNDYGW

-900 NSIQKFY
+900 NSLQKFY
-907 IVVDQKTIPCKAK
+907 IVVDQKAIPCKAQ

-984 AAAAQG
+984 AAGAQG
-990 SGAPT
+990 SGAPA